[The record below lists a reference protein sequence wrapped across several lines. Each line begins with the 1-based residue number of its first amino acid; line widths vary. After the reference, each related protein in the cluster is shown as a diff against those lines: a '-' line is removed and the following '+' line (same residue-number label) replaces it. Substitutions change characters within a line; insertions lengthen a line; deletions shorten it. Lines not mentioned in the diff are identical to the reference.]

1 VGHKRHDLHRGRRL
15 RGFRPE
21 QKARQQLEA
30 RLHGLKVRLG
40 KARAAAR
47 RSETLAEKIALS
59 GRVKEVEQEI
69 RLFHKN
75 YWTELERLEADET

>member
-1 VGHKRHDLHRGRRL
+1 LIAV
-15 RGFRPE
+15 E
-21 QKARQQLEA
+21 QKARQQLDS

-47 RSETLAEKIALS
+47 CSETLAEKIALH

-69 RLFHKN
+69 RLFHRN
-75 YWTELERLEADET
+75 YWTDLERLEADDA